1 MLQAGRREAER
12 HNRLIRAG
20 PPATRKS
27 LASGRSAEP
36 FGTFFFPARL
46 AIAQG
51 IVARMGGDCLTGSR
65 RHDQS
70 PVPALPGC
78 AMVIFTLD
86 EGDVF
91 GELGGPRTH
100 EDLGIFTA
108 QQI

>member
-1 MLQAGRREAER
+1 
-12 HNRLIRAG
+12 
-20 PPATRKS
+20 
-27 LASGRSAEP
+27 
-36 FGTFFFPARL
+36 
-46 AIAQG
+46 
-51 IVARMGGDCLTGSR
+51 MGGDCLSGSR